1 MKRGLQRLLVEVKTA
16 RGKLRL
22 WQNRLTA
29 KAEQFRRL
37 SVSNASRFSTLAQQ
51 YAKESEQLES
61 IITFL
66 NKFDVILEMLELKLE
81 TIVFIDYISQDLVNI
96 VEALKEFKR
105 TTPMLGTELSL
116 LVDEIYTGF
125 YASVEVPEP
134 IKIKAKEEAKVIL
147 QQSEDV
153 LKERKEKLS
162 TKT

>member
-1 MKRGLQRLLVEVKTA
+1 
-16 RGKLRL
+16 
-22 WQNRLTA
+22 
-29 KAEQFRRL
+29 
-37 SVSNASRFSTLAQQ
+37 
-51 YAKESEQLES
+51 
-61 IITFL
+61 
-66 NKFDVILEMLELKLE
+66 
-81 TIVFIDYISQDLVNI
+81 
-96 VEALKEFKR
+96 ALKEFKR